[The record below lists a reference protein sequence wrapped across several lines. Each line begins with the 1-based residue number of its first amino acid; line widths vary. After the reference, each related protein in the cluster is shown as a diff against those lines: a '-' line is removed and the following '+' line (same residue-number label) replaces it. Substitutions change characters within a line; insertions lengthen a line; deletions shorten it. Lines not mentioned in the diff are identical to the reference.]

1 MTLTLSLAA
10 LHTDSQS
17 VGMPQ
22 VHFHKNIGSI
32 SLLFKKN
39 IYLCNI
45 VRNQDEETN
54 NLLNQHKSKV
64 MKTRND
70 FNKYGLITMIGWNI
84 LLIVLILIVS
94 TIKGFPFT
102 YIIDDDTGG
111 IGMTVFLLLW
121 SLIWYG
127 IGYKS
132 RKDYVIARN
141 MYREQVPLLEYERFN
156 KAYRDYY
163 IGKQARLLSIVF
175 ATAIPWYVIGYV
187 SFPITNKDI
196 IIIAIMVVISVLCFC
211 ISKYKTHA

>member
-1 MTLTLSLAA
+1 
-10 LHTDSQS
+10 
-17 VGMPQ
+17 
-22 VHFHKNIGSI
+22 
-32 SLLFKKN
+32 
-39 IYLCNI
+39 
-45 VRNQDEETN
+45 
-54 NLLNQHKSKV
+54 

-94 TIKGFPFT
+94 TIKGFPFN
-102 YIIDDDTGG
+102 YILDDGTGG
-111 IGMTVFLLLW
+111 IGMTIFLLLW

-141 MYREQVPLLEYERFN
+141 MYREQVPLLEYEQFN

-187 SFPITNKDI
+187 RLPISHTDI
-196 IIIAIMVVISVLCFC
+196 VIMAILAIISVSCFC
-211 ISKYKTHA
+211 ISKKKARL

>member
-1 MTLTLSLAA
+1 
-10 LHTDSQS
+10 
-17 VGMPQ
+17 
-22 VHFHKNIGSI
+22 
-32 SLLFKKN
+32 
-39 IYLCNI
+39 
-45 VRNQDEETN
+45 
-54 NLLNQHKSKV
+54 

-70 FNKYGLITMIGWNI
+70 FNKYGLTTMIGWNM

-102 YIIDDDTGG
+102 YIFDDGTGG
-111 IGMTVFLLLW
+111 IGMSIFLLIW

-132 RKDYVIARN
+132 RKDFVIARN

-187 SFPITNKDI
+187 SLPITNKDI
-196 IIIAIMVVISVLCFC
+196 IIIAIMAVISILCFC
-211 ISKYKTHA
+211 ISKNKNRT